1 VSEWHRQL
9 EGYLALR
16 RAMGFKLE
24 RHAKLLGQ
32 FVDYLAVQHV
42 ATLTVEHALAWAS
55 APHSADVR
63 WWAARLSMVRG
74 FAGYLHALD
83 PAHQIPPPGLLPQRA
98 RRAVPYLYADREIS
112 ALITAAGE
120 LALPLRAATYQTLV
134 GLLAATGMRVGEAIR
149 LDREDFDAQAGVLT
163 VRGAKFGKSRQLPL
177 HATTTARL
185 GDYLELRDRLCSR
198 PSTTA
203 LLLSARGYRLRYERL
218 WETFHRLVGQA
229 GLQPRSPGCVPRI
242 HDLRH
247 TFAVTTLLGWYRD
260 GADVPALLPR
270 LSTYLGHADP
280 KHTYWYLSA
289 APELHALAADR
300 LDSHDRHDRH
310 DGANR
315 PVRREEPR

>member
-1 VSEWHRQL
+1 VSGLHRQL
-9 EGYLALR
+9 EDYLALR

-24 RHAKLLGQ
+24 RHEKLLGQ
-32 FVDYLAVQHV
+32 FVDYLAAHHV
-42 ATLTVEHALAWAS
+42 AALTIEHALAWAS
-55 APHSADVR
+55 APSSADMR
-63 WWAARLSMVRG
+63 WCAARLSVVRE
-74 FAGYLHALD
+74 FAAYLHAQD
-83 PAHQIPPPGLLPQRA
+83 PAHQIPPRGLVPHLT
-98 RRAVPYLYADREIS
+98 RRAVPYLYTDHEIS
-112 ALITAAGE
+112 ALIAAAA
-120 LALPLRAATYQTLV
+120 ALSIPLRAATYQTLV

-149 LDREDFDAQAGVLT
+149 LDHEDFDDQSGVLT
-163 VRGAKFGKSRQLPL
+163 VRDSKFGKSRQLPL
-177 HATTTARL
+177 HPTTTTRL
-185 GDYLELRDRLCSR
+185 HDYLELRDQLCSR

-218 WETFHRLVGQA
+218 WETFHRLVVQA

-289 APELHALAADR
+289 APELLALAAGR
-300 LDSHDRHDRH
+300 LDAHQTRQ
-310 DGANR
+310 
-315 PVRREEPR
+315 REDLR